1 MLQSISFCLKDLIV
15 PGVGALLFGFLA
27 NLARHYIQRIKDES
41 LREFL
46 LELVKAAEQ
55 IYGPG
60 KGAAKRQYVLEQARR
75 RGCEVKRDQV
85 ETAVF
90 NMNREEVVR

>member
-1 MLQSISFCLKDLIV
+1 MLQSISFCLKDLVV

-27 NLARHYIQRIKDES
+27 NLARHYVQRIKDER
-41 LREFL
+41 LRQLL

-60 KGAAKRQYVLEQARR
+60 KGTAKRRYVLQQARR
-75 RGCEVKRDQV
+75 HGYEVSRDQV
-85 ETAVF
+85 EAAVHEL
-90 NMNREEVVR
+90 NSGQ